1 MADYINDE
9 SKGYTKT
16 YFKIQ
21 PGERIKIC
29 RCLQSKTF
37 PYCDGLHK
45 TLDVKIGP
53 VSVEAIEKLD
63 ETKPSE

>member
-1 MADYINDE
+1 MAEYTTDE
-9 SKGYTKT
+9 SRGYTKT
-16 YFKIQ
+16 HFKMQ

-29 RCLQSKTF
+29 RCLQSETF

-45 TLDVKIGP
+45 TLGIKIGP
-53 VSVEAIEKLD
+53 VSVEVVESLD